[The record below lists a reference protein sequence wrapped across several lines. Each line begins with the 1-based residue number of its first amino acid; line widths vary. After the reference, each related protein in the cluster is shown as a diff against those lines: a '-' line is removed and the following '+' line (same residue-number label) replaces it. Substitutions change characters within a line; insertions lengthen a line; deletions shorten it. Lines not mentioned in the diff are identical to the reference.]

1 MGDSTCLSAEVV
13 RCWSEPY
20 QAMCAEE
27 HTDHRKSQISV
38 KGWKLVLYAFVAS
51 SFVLF
56 VSLIIQWL
64 VYDDWLRRTGPL
76 HLVGT
81 SIAAL
86 LTFIFAVRWQHAVNQ
101 REQELVRRFEM
112 ILQMNDRIR
121 NALQAIECVTYLSD
135 PQATDSVR
143 QSVNNIDAVL
153 LEVLKDTNPSAPT
166 RSVSKS
172 ASAGTRKSA

>member
-1 MGDSTCLSAEVV
+1 
-13 RCWSEPY
+13 
-20 QAMCAEE
+20 MCAKESRA
-27 HTDHRKSQISV
+27 HRKSQTSL
-38 KGWKLVLYAFVAS
+38 KGWKLLLYAFLAS

-56 VSLIIQWL
+56 VSFTIQWV

-86 LTFIFAVRWQHAVNQ
+86 VTFIFAVRWQNSVNQ
-101 REQELVRRFEM
+101 REQELVQHFEL

-135 PQATDSVR
+135 PQATESVR

-153 LEVLKDTNPSAPT
+153 REVLEDTNPSTQA
-166 RSVSKS
+166 RVASKS
-172 ASAGTRKSA
+172 ASAGIARRSA

>member
-1 MGDSTCLSAEVV
+1 MSAKE
-13 RCWSEPY
+13 SG
-20 QAMCAEE
+20 
-27 HTDHRKSQISV
+27 THRKSQTSV
-38 KGWKLVLYAFVAS
+38 KGWKLVLYAFLAS

-64 VYDDWLRRTGPL
+64 VYDDWLRRTGPM

-86 LTFIFAVRWQHAVNQ
+86 VTFIFAVRWQNSVNQ
-101 REQELVRRFEM
+101 RERELVRHFEM

-121 NALQAIECVTYLSD
+121 NALQAIECVTYLAD
-135 PQATDSVR
+135 PQATESVR

-153 LEVLKDTNPSAPT
+153 RGVLEDTNPSTQA
-166 RSVSKS
+166 RAVSRS
-172 ASAGTRKSA
+172 ASAGINRRSA

>member
-1 MGDSTCLSAEVV
+1 MS
-13 RCWSEPY
+13 
-20 QAMCAEE
+20 AEE
-27 HTDHRKSQISV
+27 HKDHRKNQISV
-38 KGWKLVLYAFVAS
+38 KGWKLVLYAFMAS

-56 VSLIIQWL
+56 VSLIIQLL

-81 SIAAL
+81 SIAVL
-86 LTFIFAVRWQHAVNQ
+86 VTFIFAVRWQHSVNQ

-143 QSVNNIDAVL
+143 QSVNNIDTVL
-153 LEVLKDTNPSAPT
+153 REVLEDTNPTQMRA
-166 RSVSKS
+166 VSKGVT
-172 ASAGTRKSA
+172 AGGARKSA

>member
-1 MGDSTCLSAEVV
+1 
-13 RCWSEPY
+13 
-20 QAMCAEE
+20 MCAEE
-27 HTDHRKSQISV
+27 HRNRRKNQIAIN
-38 KGWKLVLYAFVAS
+38 GWKLVLYAFLAS

-56 VSLIIQWL
+56 VSLIIQWV

-86 LTFIFAVRWQHAVNQ
+86 VTFIFALRWQHAVNQ
-101 REQELVRRFEM
+101 REQELVRHFEM

-121 NALQAIECVTYLSD
+121 NSLQAIECVTYLSD

-153 LEVLKDTNPSAPT
+153 REVLEDTNPSTQMRAASK
-166 RSVSKS
+166 SVSASGARRS
-172 ASAGTRKSA
+172 A

>member
-1 MGDSTCLSAEVV
+1 M
-13 RCWSEPY
+13 
-20 QAMCAEE
+20 
-27 HTDHRKSQISV
+27 IF
-38 KGWKLVLYAFVAS
+38 YAFLAS

-56 VSLIIQWL
+56 VSLIIQWV

-86 LTFIFAVRWQHAVNQ
+86 VTLIFAVRWQNSVNH
-101 REQELVRRFEM
+101 REQELVRQFEI

-121 NALQAIECVTYLSD
+121 NALQAIECVTYLAD
-135 PQATDSVR
+135 PQATESVR

-153 LEVLKDTNPSAPT
+153 REVLEDTDPSIQM
-166 RSVSKS
+166 RSISKI
-172 ASAGTRKSA
+172 ASAGGTRKSA